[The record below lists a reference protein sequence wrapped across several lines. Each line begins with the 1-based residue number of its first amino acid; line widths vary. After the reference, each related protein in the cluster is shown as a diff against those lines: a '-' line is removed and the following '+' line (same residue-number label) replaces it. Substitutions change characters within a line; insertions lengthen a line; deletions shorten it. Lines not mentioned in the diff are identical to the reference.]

1 MRKILSIAYC
11 LVLCTLSTTLQ
22 AQDSIIV
29 KGAVRHGL
37 TGVDVTDAC
46 LMVRSQDGKFRQE
59 VRVTDHSSRPDLFH
73 TYRFQAKV
81 PKAGT
86 YVVQFVGEGFEQ
98 DSMVVHIPER
108 KYGLRVK
115 EWTAKDFLLYPCRTQ
130 ELGEA
135 VVRASRVM
143 IVNRG
148 DTIIYNA
155 SAFKLA
161 SGSMLDALHCPTA
174 WRDFGRQ
181 WQYHGQWATCQYTL
195 AQRQGFLPW
204 GYAFGFEKSAFL
216 CGQEHQVLSA

>member
-37 TGVDVTDAC
+37 TGVDVIDAC

-108 KYGLRVK
+108 KYGHRVK

-148 DTIIYNA
+148 DTII
-155 SAFKLA
+155 
-161 SGSMLDALHCPTA
+161 
-174 WRDFGRQ
+174 
-181 WQYHGQWATCQYTL
+181 
-195 AQRQGFLPW
+195 
-204 GYAFGFEKSAFL
+204 
-216 CGQEHQVLSA
+216 